1 MGRFVLKAFT
11 RVFLS
16 ETVNK
21 NNLPSMCCSTARA
34 CFRAQE
40 KAFEAH
46 GCEFASPVASVK
58 VSEIST
64 VLEPI

>member
-1 MGRFVLKAFT
+1 MLNAFT
-11 RVFLS
+11 HVFLS
-16 ETVNK
+16 ETANK
-21 NNLPSMCCSTARA
+21 NYLPSMCCSTARA
-34 CFRAQE
+34 CFRAQDN
-40 KAFEAH
+40 AFEAH